1 MSKIE
6 VSHGEVLDKH
16 TILDIKSERIKSEA
30 KLVNIAKE
38 QKALSTVVA
47 EIYQSLDDVGALHQ
61 LVEKL
66 KLINEKLW
74 DVEDALR
81 VHEKEGDFGQGFI
94 ELARSVYYL
103 NDERAAIK
111 KAINTFTNSPF
122 TEEKSYESY
131 GNSGKTA
138 D

>member
-1 MSKIE
+1 MSKID

-16 TILDIKSERIKSEA
+16 TILVIKSERIKSEA
-30 KLVNIAKE
+30 KLANIAKE
-38 QKALSTVVA
+38 QKALSGVVA
-47 EIYQSLDDVGALHQ
+47 EIYQSLDDVAALHQ

-66 KLINEKLW
+66 KGINEKLW

-81 VHEKEGDFGQGFI
+81 VHEKEGDFGSTFI

-111 KAINTFTNSPF
+111 KAINKFTNSPF

-131 GNSGKTA
+131 GNSRKTA